1 MDTWLRCALAAMAA
15 LAAADAAAQDGA
27 APPRPPLVFS
37 ADALYAVQDST
48 DIDGGGSFEVDRTFL
63 RAGGLTFIGPDT
75 SVGLFATRGWLDYD
89 FSDGAFAPWGQ
100 INDIALSVP
109 LRFPATDRVAIFAAP
124 SLRYDYEDGAD
135 RDDALTY
142 GLFLGAA
149 WEISERLTIGPAF
162 GANTEL
168 GDGGG
173 TLFPALLVDWDITDR
188 LNLSTGPTI
197 GATQGPGLALNYDL
211 GRDMTLGLAGRRESA
226 RFRLDD
232 DGVAPGGIG
241 EDSSFPVVVTF
252 DYEPFPRTGISA
264 FAGVELG
271 GNLRI
276 EDASG
281 DLIEERDYDPA
292 PIFGAAIR
300 LAF

>member
-1 MDTWLRCALAAMAA
+1 MDTWLRCALAVAA
-15 LAAADAAAQDGA
+15 VLAAADAAARDGA
-27 APPRPPLVFS
+27 APPRAPLLFS
-37 ADALYAVQDST
+37 ADALHAVQGSAG
-48 DIDGGGSFEVDRTFL
+48 IGGGGSFEADRTFL
-63 RAGGLTFIGPDT
+63 RAGGLAFIGPDA
-75 SVGLFATRGWLDYD
+75 SAGLVATRGRLDYD
-89 FSDGAFAPWGQ
+89 FGGGAFAPWGR
-100 INDIALSVP
+100 INDLGLSVP
-109 LRFPATDRVAIFAAP
+109 LRFPAGDRVAIFATP

-149 WEISERLTIGPAF
+149 WEVNDRLTIGPAF
-162 GANTEL
+162 GAATGL
-168 GDGGG
+168 GEDGG
-173 TLFPALLVDWDITDR
+173 TLFPALLIDWDITDR
-188 LNLSTGPTI
+188 LNLSTGPTV
-197 GATQGPGLALNYDL
+197 GATRGPGLALNYDL
-211 GRDMTLGLAGRRESA
+211 GRDMTLGLAGRRERV

-232 DGVAPGGIG
+232 DGAAPGGIG

-252 DYEPFPRTGISA
+252 DYEPFPRTGVSA

-271 GNLRI
+271 GSLRI

-292 PIFGAAIR
+292 PVFGAAIR